1 MPRLLEILNSAGE
14 FLQKKGSPSPRL
26 DAEVL
31 LANILDM
38 QRIELYANYD
48 RPLDKRELDLYR
60 QAIARRGKLEP
71 VAYIVGHK
79 EFFSRDFVVTSDVL
93 IPRPDTEIIVEKVLG
108 YLKSFNIDAPEILD
122 LCTGSGVLAITL
134 KLEVPNSR
142 VVGTDICEKALK
154 IAKINATKLDAN
166 VDFILG
172 DLYGDIDRQFDVIV
186 ANPPYIK
193 ASEMDT
199 LEPNVRLFEPKL
211 ALDGGSDG
219 LDYYKRIIKES
230 SRYLKQAGA
239 LFLEIGDDQ
248 AAKVAEIGEEAGI
261 FAPAMVVKDLASKN
275 RGIFLKRLK

>member
-1 MPRLLEILNSAGE
+1 
-14 FLQKKGSPSPRL
+14 
-26 DAEVL
+26 
-31 LANILDM
+31 
-38 QRIELYANYD
+38 
-48 RPLDKRELDLYR
+48 
-60 QAIARRGKLEP
+60 
-71 VAYIVGHK
+71 
-79 EFFSRDFVVTSDVL
+79 
-93 IPRPDTEIIVEKVLG
+93 
-108 YLKSFNIDAPEILD
+108 

-154 IAKINATKLDAN
+154 IAKINATKLEAN

-172 DLYGDIDRQFDVIV
+172 DLYGDLDRQFDVIV